1 MILITNL
8 LRYSHSII
16 IKVNNARKIIMIYLN
31 CCVIIQRTARLGG
44 LRVADVGLVCQPGW
58 AVQQKA
64 V

>member
-31 CCVIIQRTARLGG
+31 CCVIIQTMNRNILY
-44 LRVADVGLVCQPGW
+44 CCI
-58 AVQQKA
+58 
-64 V
+64 